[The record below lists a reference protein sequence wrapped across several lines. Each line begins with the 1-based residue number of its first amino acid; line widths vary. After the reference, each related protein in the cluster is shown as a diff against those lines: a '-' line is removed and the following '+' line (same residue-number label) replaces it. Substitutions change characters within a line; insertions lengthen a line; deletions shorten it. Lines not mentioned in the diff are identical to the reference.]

1 MCYNV
6 TTNKGLQEVKNMKAN
21 KKKNN
26 YDTYIQFR
34 VEKEVRENF
43 NATCEKM
50 DINGS
55 DWLRSQIYKFVAM
68 NK

>member
-1 MCYNV
+1 
-6 TTNKGLQEVKNMKAN
+6 MKAN

-34 VEKEVRENF
+34 VEKEIRDNF
-43 NATCEKM
+43 NAVCDKL

-55 DWLRSQIYKFVAM
+55 DWLRQPLYRFIAM